1 MCIIMSEVKERRET
15 YAMETSRML
24 RFLKKHGFVEISRY
38 TRKGTSHIKL
48 INHQN
53 GRYTEVPMHKG
64 KELKKGIQEGI
75 LKQAGLVEEARSE

>member
-1 MCIIMSEVKERRET
+1 MPWKP
-15 YAMETSRML
+15 ARML

-75 LKQAGLVEEARSE
+75 LKQAGLGEEARSE

>member
-1 MCIIMSEVKERRET
+1 MPWKP
-15 YAMETSRML
+15 AKML
-24 RFLKKHGFVEISRY
+24 RFLKKHGLSRY

-48 INHQN
+48 INYQN

>member
-1 MCIIMSEVKERRET
+1 MPWKP
-15 YAMETSRML
+15 ARML

-38 TRKGTSHIKL
+38 TR
-48 INHQN
+48 
-53 GRYTEVPMHKG
+53 KG

>member
-1 MCIIMSEVKERRET
+1 MPWKP
-15 YAMETSRML
+15 AKML

-48 INHQN
+48 INKET

-64 KELKKGIQEGI
+64 KELKRGLQEGI
-75 LKQAGLVEEARSE
+75 LKQAGLENEARSE